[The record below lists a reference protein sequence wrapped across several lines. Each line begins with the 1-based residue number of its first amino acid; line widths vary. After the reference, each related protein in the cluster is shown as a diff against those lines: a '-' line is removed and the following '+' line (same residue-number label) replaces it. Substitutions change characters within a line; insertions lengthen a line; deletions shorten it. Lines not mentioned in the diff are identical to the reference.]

1 MRRVFSASD
10 ARNYRFGDMSI
21 INAANSAIRARGL
34 NPDLGFADE
43 NSRERN
49 RKVGTGR
56 FAEALRTA
64 SGGGGADENFQLPSG
79 RCLTVAA

>member
-64 SGGGGADENFQLPSG
+64 SGGGADENFQLPSG

>member
-21 INAANSAIRARGL
+21 INAANSAIRARGF

-64 SGGGGADENFQLPSG
+64 SGGADENFQLPSG

>member
-64 SGGGGADENFQLPSG
+64 SGGGGQMRIFSYHQA
-79 RCLTVAA
+79 VA

>member
-43 NSRERN
+43 TPVN
-49 RKVGTGR
+49 V
-56 FAEALRTA
+56 TA
-64 SGGGGADENFQLPSG
+64 
-79 RCLTVAA
+79 R

>member
-21 INAANSAIRARGL
+21 INAANSAIRARGFNL
-34 NPDLGFADE
+34 DLGFADE

-64 SGGGGADENFQLPSG
+64 SGGADENFQLPSG